1 MMSNTISFV
10 VILTFFGHETMQYMA
25 RSRPMDAIFFKEGKH
40 SKLNNQNVYIFVKI
54 EIINNITF

>member
-1 MMSNTISFV
+1 MMSIAISFV
-10 VILTFFGHETMQYMA
+10 VILTFFGRETMQYMA

-54 EIINNITF
+54 M